1 MINLFAEASFFL
13 SIHADDDLTSS
24 VSNLGIN
31 NLVRMQNFPKSNISY
46 TLIHIRTCTY
56 QGVGIVS
63 FYKEFCAW
71 SLTKNTML
79 QSCIQNLVEWI
90 FFCKNSSRAK
100 LVNCFY
106 KELHLRYLTEFY
118 KTFCFIFWLN
128 PLSASGAL
136 I

>member
-13 SIHADDDLTSS
+13 SIHADDDLASS

-31 NLVRMQNFPKSNISY
+31 HLVRMQNFPKSNISY

-71 SLTKNTML
+71 SLAKNTML

-90 FFCKNSSRAK
+90 FFAKIVHAQNLLTVFTKNSISDIWLSFIKPFA
-100 LVNCFY
+100 LYFG
-106 KELHLRYLTEFY
+106 LTH
-118 KTFCFIFWLN
+118 
-128 PLSASGAL
+128 
-136 I
+136 